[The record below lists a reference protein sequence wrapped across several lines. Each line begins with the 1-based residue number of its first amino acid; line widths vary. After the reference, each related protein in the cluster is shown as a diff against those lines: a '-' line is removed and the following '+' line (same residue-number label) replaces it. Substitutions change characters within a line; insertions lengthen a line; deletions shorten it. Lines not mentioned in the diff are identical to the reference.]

1 MADDL
6 SARLRRETIPVLRSR
21 AEVAARNGLVTPV
34 YALDLLTLLDALDA
48 APPPERVLPAPLTLA
63 EIHEVAAACAAVQP
77 IHNSYVEV
85 QLDLDTWAKFRAA
98 LSPDSGADPTP
109 EDHADFD
116 DLDCVDLDVIW
127 DQEAK
132 GWPDFH
138 PETFCHRCGHRN
150 VASWFVGNRDWNLLR
165 VARVLPASEIICPSC
180 FTDLYEKLTS
190 PCTWELVLRVVHPDS
205 GADPEPQRVIVD
217 FAEVEPQHSPLRT
230 WPTDPEPQ
238 P

>member
-98 LSPDSGADPTP
+98 LSPDSGADPEPPCPTCGTW
-109 EDHADFD
+109 AGGA
-116 DLDCVDLDVIW
+116 C
-127 DQEAK
+127 QAK
-132 GWPDFH
+132 EGQ
-138 PETFCHRCGHRN
+138 RCGWDD
-150 VASWFVGNRDWNLLR
+150 SPRD
-165 VARVLPASEIICPSC
+165 
-180 FTDLYEKLTS
+180 
-190 PCTWELVLRVVHPDS
+190 DS
-205 GADPEPQRVIVD
+205 GGPIIEEPQRVIVD
-217 FAEVEPQHSPLRT
+217 FTEVEPQHSPLRT